1 MSTNTHSTTSTI
13 YGQSPAIQE
22 SLRSA
27 ELIAATHVTT
37 LITGE
42 TGTGKELFA
51 RYIYQNSPRKHLP
64 YVTIN
69 CAALPENLM
78 ESSLFG
84 HKKGAFTDAVDN
96 HQGMMAEADGGTLF
110 LDEVTELPLSTQ
122 AKLLRFLES
131 GECQGV
137 GYNQNCHYDVRV
149 IAASNKNVY
158 QEVQAGNF
166 RQDLFYRLNIVPL
179 ELPPLR
185 KRVGDVA
192 LLLSIFFRDLV
203 KKYKISPPIISQA
216 AQNCLQHYTWG
227 GNVRE
232 LRNFCERMLILF
244 SGKTI
249 DIGNL
254 PAEIRQQYKANRD
267 VVFNLPSQG
276 IQLEVLEVDLYEQAI
291 QSSQGNKSAAARLL
305 GLSRDAFLYR
315 LKKYGLR

>member
-1 MSTNTHSTTSTI
+1 MSTSTHSTTSTI

-27 ELIAATHVTT
+27 ELIAATNVTT

-51 RYIYQNSPRKHLP
+51 RYIYQKSPRKHQP
-64 YVTIN
+64 YITIN
-69 CAALPENLM
+69 CAALPENLI

-96 HQGMMAEADGGTLF
+96 HKGMIAQANGGTLF

-137 GYNQNCHYDVRV
+137 GYNQTCHYDVRV

-158 QEVQAGNF
+158 KEVQAGNF

-185 KRVGDVA
+185 ERVGDVA
-192 LLLSIFFRDLV
+192 LLLSLFFRDLV
-203 KKYKISPPIISQA
+203 KEYKISPPTMSKA
-216 AQNCLQHYTWG
+216 AQTCLQHYTWT

-249 DIGNL
+249 DVGNL
-254 PAEIRQQYKANRD
+254 PAEIRQQHKANRD
-267 VVFNLPSQG
+267 FVFNLPSQG
-276 IQLEVLEVDLYEQAI
+276 IQLEALEVDLYEQAI

>member
-1 MSTNTHSTTSTI
+1 MNTHTTTHII

-27 ELIAATHVTT
+27 ALIAATHVTT
-37 LITGE
+37 FITGE

-51 RYIYQNSPRKHLP
+51 RYIHQKSTRKNKP
-64 YVTIN
+64 YITIN
-69 CAALPENLM
+69 CAALPENLV

-84 HKKGAFTDAVDN
+84 HKKGAFTDAIEN
-96 HQGMMAEADGGTLF
+96 HKGIIAQANEGTLF
-110 LDEVTELPLSTQ
+110 LDEITELPFQLQ
-122 AKLLRFLES
+122 AKLLRFLEN

-137 GYNQNCHYDVRV
+137 GYHQARYYDVRV
-149 IAASNKNVY
+149 IAASNKNIH
-158 QEVQAGNF
+158 QEVKAGRF

-185 KRVGDVA
+185 KRIGDVA
-192 LLLSIFFRDLV
+192 LLMSLFFRDLV
-203 KKYKISPPIISQA
+203 KEYKITAPTITKE
-216 AQNCLQHYTWG
+216 AQLCLQRYTWA

-249 DIGNL
+249 GIDNL
-254 PAEIRQQYKANRD
+254 PTEIRQQRHTKRD
-267 VVFNLPSQG
+267 FVFHLPSQG
-276 IQLEVLEVDLYEQAI
+276 IQLEMLEVDLYEQAI
-291 QSSQGNKSAAARLL
+291 QSSRGNKSAAARLL

>member
-1 MSTNTHSTTSTI
+1 MSTRTTTSTI

-51 RYIYQNSPRKHLP
+51 RHIYQKGSRKNKP
-64 YVTIN
+64 YITIN
-69 CAALPENLM
+69 CAALPENLV

-84 HKKGAFTDAVDN
+84 HKKGAFTDAVE
-96 HQGMMAEADGGTLF
+96 HHRGMIAQADGGTLF
-110 LDEVTELPLSTQ
+110 LDEITELPLLVQ

-131 GECQGV
+131 GECQSV
-137 GYNQNCHYDVRV
+137 GYNQASHYDVRV
-149 IAASNKNVY
+149 IAASNKNVLK
-158 QEVQAGNF
+158 EVKAGNF

-185 KRVGDVA
+185 KRVGDVK
-192 LLLSIFFRDLV
+192 LLMSLFFRDLV
-203 KKYKISPPIISQA
+203 KEYKITPPTITKEAQA
-216 AQNCLQHYTWG
+216 CLQHYTWT

-232 LRNFCERMLILF
+232 LRNFCERILILF
-244 SGKTI
+244 TGKTI
-249 DIGNL
+249 DVGNL
-254 PAEIRQQYKANRD
+254 PLEIRQQRQTKRD
-267 VVFNLPSQG
+267 FVFDLPSHG
-276 IQLEVLEVDLYEQAI
+276 IQLEALEVDLYEQAI